1 MQRPTKKIK
10 TLLHSRKK
18 TIVDAI
24 IPTFNEEKSIIKCL
38 RSINNMTLPSGI
50 ILNIKIYDA
59 YSTDKT
65 KSLLLNFMKNK
76 KGIELFN
83 NEGKYPAQAL
93 NQAIKTSKADFIA
106 RFDAHSIYPKNY
118 LYDCL
123 SLMSSTKADVV
134 GGIIETLPENNSI
147 SALVVQSIT
156 SHRFGIGNSP
166 FRAGAK
172 PHFAETVPF
181 GFFRKEVFDK
191 IGLFNEKLIRCQD
204 FEFNQRV
211 IHNGGKIFLD
221 PRIVITY
228 FNQGQFMTF
237 IKKQFLLEGPYNP
250 LMWYLAPYA
259 FKIRHAITGVFSL
272 GILLGFVA
280 CFFSNVLYGAFIS
293 VCATY
298 TILAILSSI
307 QCFRKH
313 RSVAVLCLLPSA
325 FFTFHFVHGL
335 GVLKGIAMVAKQKLL

>member
-1 MQRPTKKIK
+1 MQRSTKKIK
-10 TLLHSRKK
+10 TLLHSKKK
-18 TIVDAI
+18 TTVDAI

-38 RSINNMTLPSGI
+38 RSINNMTLPSGVS
-50 ILNIKIYDA
+50 LNIKIYDA

-65 KSLLLNFMKNK
+65 RSRILNFIKSK
-76 KGIELFN
+76 KGFELFN
-83 NEGKYPAQAL
+83 NEGQYPAQAM

-134 GGIIETLPENNSI
+134 GGIIETLPANRSI
-147 SALVVQSIT
+147 GALLVQSIT

-181 GFFRKEVFDK
+181 GFFRKEVFDRV
-191 IGLFNEKLIRCQD
+191 GFFNEKLIRCQD

-211 IHNGGKIFLD
+211 LHHGGKIFLD
-221 PRIVITY
+221 PKIVISY
-228 FNQGQFMTF
+228 FNQGQFKNF
-237 IKKQFLLEGPYNP
+237 IKKQLLLEGPYNP
-250 LMWYLAPYA
+250 LMWYLAPYT
-259 FKIRHAITGVFSL
+259 FKIRHAITGLFSL
-272 GILLGFVA
+272 GILFGSGTYFLNDLL
-280 CFFSNVLYGAFIS
+280 FSVFIS

-298 TILAILSSI
+298 AILSILSSI

-313 RSVAVLCLLPSA
+313 RSIAVLFLLPFA
-325 FFTFHFVHGL
+325 FLMFHFMHGL
-335 GVLKGIAMVAKQKLL
+335 GVLKGALMVLKQESF